1 MSQMDAAYKQLDGAH
16 AEIAALKAELK
27 QYQCP
32 IGFAADDRKICSSGN
47 CYHCVVDRLEELSAE
62 RDRLTI
68 IADAIQAERDRL
80 KVERDDAVKVW
91 RIMDACRQHAEE
103 ECNKL
108 RAALERISTHSL
120 NWPDADRYMQDI
132 ARRALEGKP

>member
-1 MSQMDAAYKQLDGAH
+1 MSKYEVRDIDQTV
-16 AEIAALKAELK
+16 EIAALK
-27 QYQCP
+27 
-32 IGFAADDRKICSSGN
+32 
-47 CYHCVVDRLEELSAE
+47 AE

-80 KVERDDAVKVW
+80 RAELDATAHLEKDLEDAMVERDDAVKVW

-108 RAALERISTHSL
+108 RAALEEIASTGTL
-120 NWPDADRYMQDI
+120 TIEWAKAI
-132 ARRALEGKP
+132 ARRALLEGK